1 MEEKNMSLIEFS
13 LYCLEPQERVWATG
27 FDDLQ
32 GKTFLNPLVEGMF
45 WIVLDIKVILANMV
59 FSQVLRII
67 FFTFLTFFLPLSCTE
82 IKLVWRLCRQ
92 KHLAAY
98 WKWEIKIK
106 KIINIYHCLLKKS
119 FCVKS
124 LTICIHISHQASQRT
139 GNTLKIDLYTCS
151 QSYFLWTLSSTFKV
165 ISIFHYKLWCSKIQ
179 FCPLYAS
186 TTKTIQTW
194 LNCSFKSPLC
204 TEASI
209 SCKIHTEYVSVF

>member
-1 MEEKNMSLIEFS
+1 MTYREKLFFKSIS
-13 LYCLEPQERVWATG
+13 GRY
-27 FDDLQ
+27 
-32 GKTFLNPLVEGMF
+32 
-45 WIVLDIKVILANMV
+45 VLDSFRHKGNTGKYGV
-59 FSQVLRII
+59 FTGAKNYFLHIFDIFSSFII
-67 FFTFLTFFLPLSCTE
+67 E

-98 WKWEIKIK
+98 WKWEIKMK

-124 LTICIHISHQASQRT
+124 LTICIRISHQASQRT

-165 ISIFHYKLWCSKIQ
+165 ISIFHYKPRCSKIQ

-204 TEASI
+204 TDASI
-209 SCKIHTEYVSVF
+209 SCKIHTEYVCVF